1 MADLDSDKL
10 AQELRD
16 YVLNLAASQ
25 GREQLAIDLN
35 TNLIEMGVFDSMT
48 LLDFVVFIEKRCG
61 TKIPGEDIE
70 PENFGTL
77 GSIVNYLS
85 VSS

>member
-1 MADLDSDKL
+1 MAELDSDKL

-16 YVLNLAASQ
+16 YVVNLAGSQ
-25 GREQLAIDLN
+25 GREQLAIASD
-35 TNLIEMGVFDSMT
+35 TDLIEMGVFDSMT

-77 GSIVNYLS
+77 GSIVQYLS
-85 VSS
+85 ASS